1 MNNFC
6 FVLHVLH
13 SSLMYGLIENSW
25 TLTSASA
32 FSLLTICCF
41 GKACKENLASCQLKG
56 GVF

>member
-32 FSLLTICCF
+32 FSLLQYVVLVKHAKKIW
-41 GKACKENLASCQLKG
+41 LHAS
-56 GVF
+56 